1 MPRAR
6 MRGPALPL
14 AAHFMAAL
22 IRAGESGKLRNLRPV
37 ASAMAFASGH
47 LASFSGTQEKAH
59 LPERQPLRRH

>member
-1 MPRAR
+1 
-6 MRGPALPL
+6 
-14 AAHFMAAL
+14 MAAL

-59 LPERQPLRRH
+59 LPERQPLQRH